1 VATVIKFKA
10 SSSMSSPQADVR
22 VNESVADVT
31 ASVNAA
37 LTNKLPLVALTDA
50 ETGKGLT
57 IRPSRV
63 SEVIEE

>member
-1 VATVIKFKA
+1 
-10 SSSMSSPQADVR
+10 MSSPQADVR

-37 LTNKLPLVALTDA
+37 LANKLPLVALTVA
-50 ETGKGLT
+50 GTGKGLT
-57 IRPSRV
+57 IKPARV